1 MVLQVEGMTSA
12 SESGGGF
19 VLSGDLEMTS
29 KEILLLATAS
39 WFSLGDL
46 AKFSLPLA
54 WAWLEATSSLPPY
67 PACAPACP

>member
-1 MVLQVEGMTSA
+1 MTSA

-39 WFSLGDL
+39 WLSLGDL
-46 AKFSLPLA
+46 ALILVKHG
-54 WAWLEATSSLPPY
+54 
-67 PACAPACP
+67 